1 MIDRNT
7 HVRNLAKNT
16 EQFEAVKAFLLEPL
30 DAQNWLPDVSLSLND
45 SEYAQRVKSSVKARI
60 LLQARFEDME
70 GLLDEPKP
78 KSSINP
84 SR

>member
-7 HVRNLAKNT
+7 HVRNLAKNK

-30 DAQNWLPDVSLSLND
+30 EPQNWLPDVSLSLND
-45 SEYAQRVKSSVKARI
+45 TEYAQRVKSSVKARI
-60 LLQARFEDME
+60 LLLARFEDMDR
-70 GLLDEPKP
+70 LLEEPIK
-78 KSSINP
+78 KININQ